1 MIELL
6 VADVGGTGSRLAL
19 FQDGR
24 QITDPVSYANCD
36 YDSFESILDNFLA
49 GTDCQPDLAACAVA
63 GPVRSN
69 SVQMTNLGWQLSGA
83 SLAQRFGLQHVEIIN
98 DFEALAWATLSLKV
112 SDLRQ
117 IGGGEPV
124 RLASRGIL
132 GPGTGLGVSGLV
144 HNTKTWAAIVGEGGH
159 VSMSAGSAQ
168 EARLIKKAGED
179 FGHCSAE
186 RLLSGSGLALIYGY
200 LGGGRQPPDTI
211 SQRALSGEDIALQAI
226 ELFCL
231 MLGTVASNLAL
242 TLGAQGGIY
251 LAGGILPAIGD
262 LFASSGFRS
271 RFESKGR
278 FSEYL
283 SAIPTFVITADY
295 PSLSGLNFY
304 MCQLEGKHYDRA
316 K

>member
-1 MIELL
+1 MTELL
-6 VADVGGTGSRLAL
+6 VADVGGTGSRLAF

-49 GTDCQPDLAACAVA
+49 GSDYRPDLAACAVA
-63 GPVRSN
+63 GPIRSN

-98 DFEALAWATLSLKV
+98 DFEALAWATLSLKE

-117 IGGGEPV
+117 IGGGGPV
-124 RLASRGIL
+124 RLATRGIL

-144 HNTKTWAAIVGEGGH
+144 HNTETWTAIVGEGGH
-159 VSMSAGSAQ
+159 VSMSAGSAN
-168 EARLIKKAGED
+168 EARLIKKAGDD

-186 RLLSGSGLALIYGY
+186 RLLSGAGLALIYGY
-200 LGGGRQPPDTI
+200 LGGDRQLPETI
-211 SQRALSGEDIALQAI
+211 SQRALTGEDKALQAI

-251 LAGGILPAIGD
+251 LAGGILPAICD

-283 SAIPTFVITADY
+283 CAIPTFIITADY
-295 PSLSGLNFY
+295 PSLGGLNFY
-304 MCQLEGKHYDRA
+304 MRQLAGNHYEPA